1 MVVSSAG
8 YTPRVV
14 SGASTSSSESNAI
27 SATSSSD
34 TNITVPSC
42 TEEESKEEPGCAR
55 QVGIETETPQS
66 IAEDASGTFT
76 FLRCPAPAIT
86 RELLRLP
93 ICHHPRRMALWA
105 AHIAVLRWLEAEGE
119 AFEASEGGI
128 DAPTELKVGPD
139 VFAWAVFK
147 CVLDMYVFPRL
158 SIQVSLM
165 TPPLIEP
172 GIQPC
177 NEARGRAKS
186 APLSLVRG
194 GNGSI

>member
-1 MVVSSAG
+1 
-8 YTPRVV
+8 
-14 SGASTSSSESNAI
+14 
-27 SATSSSD
+27 
-34 TNITVPSC
+34 
-42 TEEESKEEPGCAR
+42 
-55 QVGIETETPQS
+55 
-66 IAEDASGTFT
+66 
-76 FLRCPAPAIT
+76 
-86 RELLRLP
+86 
-93 ICHHPRRMALWA
+93 MALWA